1 MTLMTD
7 IATHDVAHRFA
18 AAFGTRLVDRVLE
31 CFTPDAEYHDLFY
44 GRFRGQA
51 ELRRLFGRMYA
62 EGDRHEWTM
71 TRVVS
76 TPACTIGEWH
86 FAFTVS
92 ARVPRSSAR
101 RLTFDGVSVFETRAG
116 RCHAYREYFDRTAA
130 LRALGISPAAID
142 RITAGRPTVQ
152 VTGNGPG
159 PLRA

>member
-1 MTLMTD
+1 MARMTD
-7 IATHDVAHRFA
+7 HAPHDVAHRFA
-18 AAFGTRLVDRVLE
+18 TAFGTRAVDRVLA
-31 CFTPDAEYHDLFY
+31 CFTPDAQYSDLFY
-44 GRFRGQA
+44 GQFSGRA
-51 ELRRLFGRMYA
+51 ELRRLFERMYA

-92 ARVPRSSAR
+92 ARVPRSSGR

-116 RCHAYREYFDRTAA
+116 LCHAYREYFDRTAA
-130 LRALGISPAAID
+130 LRALGISAAAID
-142 RITAGRPTVQ
+142 RITAARPTVE
-152 VTGNGPG
+152 VAPG